1 MYSTGGKSFTAQPN
15 TPGNKVNNRP
25 NSGFA
30 QMHCQGGDGD
40 AGIVIIRYRLVA
52 A

>member
-15 TPGNKVNNRP
+15 GPGNRVFNRP
-25 NSGFA
+25 NSGFG
-30 QMHCQGGDGD
+30 QQNCQGGDGD